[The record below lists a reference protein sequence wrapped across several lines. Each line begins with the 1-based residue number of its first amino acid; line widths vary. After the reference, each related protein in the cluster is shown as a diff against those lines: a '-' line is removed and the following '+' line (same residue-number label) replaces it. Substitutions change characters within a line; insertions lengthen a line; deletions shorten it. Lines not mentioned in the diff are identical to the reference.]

1 MIYLLNAISRFSLEE
16 NIYVSFYVCLS
27 YYFDTPKYTHT
38 QCTPCCL
45 TKWSLTLDSLTND
58 IDLTH
63 IIDFKNYHKLINAHN

>member
-1 MIYLLNAISRFSLEE
+1 MYRSVFVYLTILTLLN
-16 NIYVSFYVCLS
+16 
-27 YYFDTPKYTHT
+27 THT